1 MRVGVY
7 RHCADVAMWMEQILL
22 MNATPELV
30 MCDEGVKQQD
40 RLLWI

>member
-7 RHCADVAMWMEQILL
+7 RHCADARMCRMEQISL

-30 MCDEGVKQQD
+30 MCDRG
-40 RLLWI
+40 